1 MRNLSLKVFLLIALV
16 LILDQALKFW
26 VKTNMTY
33 GEEIM
38 LLPGMDWARLHF
50 VENNGMAFGYSLGG
64 DYGKLALSLFRIL
77 AVSFLIYY
85 IRLLIN
91 ARVRFSLLASF
102 ALILAGAIGNII
114 DSAFYGLIFSAS
126 HFHGDPAILF
136 PDNGGYASFLHGK
149 VVDMFYFPMFKGVFP
164 NWIPLWG
171 GEPFL
176 FFKPVFNI
184 ADVAIS
190 IGVIHILVF
199 NRSFFSALREENSKG
214 DLPINTEDE
223 SQEEDSESKLD
234 LSEKLDEQSSVD
246 DTTFNNE
253 SFVKEGEGPIDQKE

>member
-1 MRNLSLKVFLLIALV
+1 MF
-16 LILDQALKFW
+16 LDQALKIW

-38 LLPGMDWARLHF
+38 LIPGMDWARLHF

-64 DYGKLALSLFRIL
+64 EYGKLALSLFRIL
-77 AVSFLIYY
+77 AVSFLVYY
-85 IRLLIN
+85 IRLLIL

-102 ALILAGAIGNII
+102 ALILAGALGNIL
-114 DSAFYGLIFSAS
+114 DSAFYGLLFSAS

-136 PDNGGYASFLHGK
+136 PANGGYAEFLHGK

-164 NWIPLWG
+164 DWFPIWK

-190 IGVIHILVF
+190 VGVVHILVF
-199 NRSFFSALREENSKG
+199 NRSFFSALKDVDDETRLEVRDQEQRN
-214 DLPINTEDE
+214 DLP
-223 SQEEDSESKLD
+223 DSEHSAALKDTLNNGTG
-234 LSEKLDEQSSVD
+234 EQNTNNEG
-246 DTTFNNE
+246 TTFE
-253 SFVKEGEGPIDQKE
+253 DQSLDQRTAI